1 MEIPDVPKPLLEAL
15 TQAAAGMRCA
25 LVGGVVRD
33 LLLHR
38 HHEDPWRGLPD
49 LDLVVEGR
57 AADLVQRLPDALE
70 REFGC
75 SIPLNVQEHGAF
87 GTFEL
92 ELDLPAECGGTWLLD
107 VASARQET
115 YPEPGENPTVRLG
128 SLRDDLA
135 RRDFTVNAMAL
146 ELSAGELLD
155 LHQGQA
161 DLAARQLN
169 FLHPAS
175 LRDDPTRW
183 VRGARYAARLGFQFS
198 TAAQQQALSTVD
210 QWPWRWRPGDDP
222 GQAPPALGTRL
233 RMELELLFQREPWP
247 EALQV
252 LQQSGG
258 LALLDSQLQQDAS
271 WVRRLHWAQR
281 LAVPLLPALVAGAA
295 DPLGLAE
302 RLQLP
307 HRDHKLLVQ
316 LLELKTRLKAVPP
329 EAQLASWWAEFLE
342 SSGLRPEAVALCIT
356 LGGPYWHPLLR
367 WWGRWRHVRSPVS
380 AQTLITQYKV
390 IPGPGLGRVLKAIR
404 YQYLDS
410 ADFKKHCAA
419 TAWRT
424 HDLARLVSTEFP
436 LD

>member
-15 TQAAAGMRCA
+15 TQAAAGERCA

-75 SIPLNVQEHGAF
+75 PIPLSVQEHGAF

-92 ELDLPAECGGTWLLD
+92 ELDLPAESGGTWLLD

-115 YPEPGENPTVRLG
+115 YPVPAENPIVSLG

-155 LHQGQA
+155 LHQGQL
-161 DLAARQLN
+161 DLAARRLN
-169 FLHPAS
+169 LLHPQS
-175 LRDDPTRW
+175 LRDDPTRL
-183 VRGARYAARLGFQFS
+183 VRGARYAARLGFHWS
-198 TAAQQQALSTVD
+198 EEAQQQVVTTLK
-210 QWPWRWRPGDDP
+210 QWPWRWRPGDAP

-233 RMELELLFQREPWP
+233 RMELELLFKREPWR

-258 LALLDSQLQQDAS
+258 LALLDCQLQQDSS
-271 WVRRLHWAQR
+271 WRRRLHWAQR
-281 LAVPLLPALVAGAA
+281 LGVPLLTALVAAA
-295 DPLGLAE
+295 GDPLEVAE

-307 HRDHKLLVQ
+307 HRQHKLLVQ
-316 LLELKTRLKAVPP
+316 LLALQSRLHAGLDQAQPP
-329 EAQLASWWAEFLE
+329 SWWAEFLE
-342 SSGLRPEAVALCIT
+342 SPGLSPEAVALQIS
-356 LGGPYWHPLLR
+356 LGGPYWRPLLR
-367 WWGRWRHVRSPVS
+367 WWGRWRHVRSPIP
-380 AQTLITQYKV
+380 AQALIQQEGLR
-390 IPGPGLGRVLKAIR
+390 PGPALGRRLKALR
-404 YQYLDS
+404 FEALDQLP
-410 ADFKKHCAA
+410 
-419 TAWRT
+419 W
-424 HDLARLVSTEFP
+424 
-436 LD
+436 

>member
-1 MEIPDVPKPLLEAL
+1 MEIPDFPKPLLAAL

-49 LDLVVEGR
+49 LDLVVEGH

-75 SIPLNVQEHGAF
+75 SIPLSVQEHGAF

-92 ELDLPAECGGTWLLD
+92 ELDLPAECGGAWLLD

-115 YPEPGENPTVRLG
+115 YPLPAENPIVRLG

-146 ELSAGELLD
+146 ELATGELLD
-155 LHQGQA
+155 EHHGQA
-161 DLAARQLN
+161 DLSARQLH
-169 FLHPAS
+169 FLHSNS

-183 VRGARYAARLGFQFS
+183 VRGARYAARLGFNLS
-198 TAAQQQALSTVD
+198 TAAQQQALSTLD
-210 QWPWRWRPGDDP
+210 QWPWPWRPGDDP
-222 GQAPPALGTRL
+222 GPAPPALGTRL
-233 RMELELLFQREPWP
+233 RMELELLFKREPWR
-247 EALQV
+247 EAVHV

-258 LALLDSQLQQDAS
+258 LTLLDSKLQQNRS
-271 WVRRLHWAQR
+271 WVRRLHWSQR
-281 LAVPLLPALVAGAA
+281 LGVPLLLALVAGAA

-307 HRDHKLLVQ
+307 HRHHKLLLQ
-316 LLELKTRLKAVPP
+316 LLELQTRLKAVPSK
-329 EAQLASWWAEFLE
+329 AQPPSWWTEFLE
-342 SSGLRPEAVALCIT
+342 VPGLSPETVALGIV
-356 LGGPYWHPLLR
+356 LGGPHWHPMLH
-367 WWGRWRHVRSPVS
+367 WWGSWRHVRSPVS
-380 AQTLITQYKV
+380 PEALIQLEGLK
-390 IPGPGLGRVLKAIR
+390 PGRNLGRRLQQLR
-404 YQYLDS
+404 LLYLDQTI
-410 ADFKKHCAA
+410 K
-419 TAWRT
+419 
-424 HDLARLVSTEFP
+424 RLYN
-436 LD
+436 

>member
-15 TQAAAGMRCA
+15 TQAAAGACCA

-75 SIPLNVQEHGAF
+75 SIPLSVQEHGAF

-115 YPEPGENPTVRLG
+115 YPVPAENPIVSLG

-146 ELSAGELLD
+146 ELTSGDLLD
-155 LHQGQA
+155 LHQGQL
-161 DLAARQLN
+161 DLAARRLN
-169 FLHPAS
+169 LLHPQS
-175 LRDDPTRW
+175 LRDDPTRL
-183 VRGARYAARLGFQFS
+183 VRGARYAARLGFHFS
-198 TAAQQQALSTVD
+198 EEAQQQVVTTLK
-210 QWPWRWRPGDDP
+210 QWPWRWRPGGAP
-222 GQAPPALGTRL
+222 GQTPPALGTRL
-233 RMELELLFQREPWP
+233 RMELELLFKREPWR
-247 EALQV
+247 EALKV

-258 LALLDSQLQQDAS
+258 LALLDRQLQQDSS
-271 WVRRLHWAQR
+271 WRRRLHWAQR
-281 LAVPLLPALVAGAA
+281 LGVPLLPALVAAA
-295 DPLGLAE
+295 GDPLEVAE

-307 HRDHKLLVQ
+307 HRHHKLLVQ
-316 LLELKTRLKAVPP
+316 LLELKSRLHTALDQPQPP
-329 EAQLASWWAEFLE
+329 SWWAEFLE
-342 SSGLRPEAVALCIT
+342 SPGLSPEAVALQIT
-356 LGGPYWHPLLR
+356 LGGLHWRPLLR
-367 WWGRWRHVRSPVS
+367 WWGRWRLVRSPIPARV
-380 AQTLITQYKV
+380 LIQEEGLR
-390 IPGPGLGRVLKAIR
+390 PGPALGRRLKALR
-404 YQYLDS
+404 FEALDQLP
-410 ADFKKHCAA
+410 
-419 TAWRT
+419 W
-424 HDLARLVSTEFP
+424 
-436 LD
+436 

>member
-15 TQAAAGMRCA
+15 TQAAAGACCA

-75 SIPLNVQEHGAF
+75 PIPLSVQEHGAF

-115 YPEPGENPTVRLG
+115 YPVPAENPTVSLG

-146 ELSAGELLD
+146 ELVSGELLD
-155 LHQGQA
+155 LHQGQL
-161 DLAARQLN
+161 DLAARRLN
-169 FLHPAS
+169 LLHLQS
-175 LRDDPTRW
+175 LCDDPTRL
-183 VRGARYAARLGFQFS
+183 VRGARYAARLGFHWS
-198 TAAQQQALSTVD
+198 EEAQQQVVTTLK
-210 QWPWRWRPGDDP
+210 QWPWRWRPGDVP

-233 RMELELLFQREPWP
+233 RMELELLFQREPWR

-258 LALLDSQLQQDAS
+258 LALLDCQLQQDSS
-271 WVRRLHWAQR
+271 WRRRLHWAQR
-281 LAVPLLPALVAGAA
+281 LGVPLLPALLAAAGA
-295 DPLGLAE
+295 PLEVAE

-307 HRDHKLLVQ
+307 HRQHKLLVQ
-316 LLELKTRLKAVPP
+316 LLALQSRLNDLLDQPQPP
-329 EAQLASWWAEFLE
+329 SWWAEFLE
-342 SSGLRPEAVALCIT
+342 SPGLSPEAVALQIT
-356 LGGPYWHPLLR
+356 LAGPHWRLLLH
-367 WWGRWRHVRSPVS
+367 WWGRWRHVRSPIP
-380 AQTLITQYKV
+380 AQALIQEEGLR
-390 IPGPGLGRVLKAIR
+390 PGPALGERLKALR
-404 YQYLDS
+404 FEALDQLP
-410 ADFKKHCAA
+410 
-419 TAWRT
+419 W
-424 HDLARLVSTEFP
+424 
-436 LD
+436 

>member
-15 TQAAAGMRCA
+15 TQAAAGEPFA

-49 LDLVVEGR
+49 LDIVVEGR
-57 AADLVQRLPDALE
+57 AGDLVQRLPNALE
-70 REFGC
+70 RQFGF
-75 SIPLNVQEHGAF
+75 SISLSLQEHGAF

-92 ELDLPAECGGTWLLD
+92 ELALPAEFGGTWLLD

-146 ELSAGELLD
+146 ELPSGGLLD
-155 LHQGQA
+155 MHHGQA
-161 DLAARQLN
+161 DLASRQLN

-198 TAAQQQALSTVD
+198 TVAQKQALSTMD
-210 QWPWRWRPGDDP
+210 QWPWRWCPGDDP
-222 GQAPPALGTRL
+222 GHAPPALGTRL
-233 RMELELLFQREPWP
+233 RMELELLFQREPWRQ
-247 EALQV
+247 ALHA

-258 LALLDSQLQQDAS
+258 LALLDSQLQQDAA

-281 LAVPLLPALVAGAA
+281 LAVPLLPALIAGAA
-295 DPLGLAE
+295 NPLDLAE
-302 RLQLP
+302 RLQVP
-307 HRDHKLLVQ
+307 HRDHKLLAQ
-316 LLELKTRLKAVPP
+316 LLLLEERLKQAG
-329 EAQLASWWAEFLE
+329 AIH
-342 SSGLRPEAVALCIT
+342 SGFT
-356 LGGPYWHPLLR
+356 
-367 WWGRWRHVRSPVS
+367 
-380 AQTLITQYKV
+380 
-390 IPGPGLGRVLKAIR
+390 
-404 YQYLDS
+404 
-410 ADFKKHCAA
+410 KKP
-419 TAWRT
+419 
-424 HDLARLVSTEFP
+424 S
-436 LD
+436 

>member
-15 TQAAAGMRCA
+15 TQAAAGACCA

-57 AADLVQRLPDALE
+57 AADLVQRLPEALE

-75 SIPLNVQEHGAF
+75 PIPLSVQEHGAF

-115 YPEPGENPTVRLG
+115 YPVPAENPTVSLG

-146 ELSAGELLD
+146 ELSTGELLD
-155 LHQGQA
+155 LHQGQR
-161 DLAARQLN
+161 DLAARRLN
-169 FLHPAS
+169 LLHPQS
-175 LRDDPTRW
+175 LRDDPTRL
-183 VRGARYAARLGFQFS
+183 VRGARYAARLGFHF
-198 TAAQQQALSTVD
+198 TEEAQQQVVTTLK

-233 RMELELLFQREPWP
+233 RMELELLFQREPWR

-258 LALLDSQLQQDAS
+258 LALLDCQLQQDSS
-271 WVRRLHWAQR
+271 WRRRLHWAQR
-281 LAVPLLPALVAGAA
+281 LGVPLLPALVAAA
-295 DPLGLAE
+295 GDPLELAE

-307 HRDHKLLVQ
+307 HRQHKLLMQ
-316 LLELKTRLKAVPP
+316 LLALQSRLNVGLDQ
-329 EAQLASWWAEFLE
+329 AQAPSWWAEFLE
-342 SSGLRPEAVALCIT
+342 SPGLSPEAVALQIS
-356 LGGPYWHPLLR
+356 LGGLHWRPLLR
-367 WWGRWRHVRSPVS
+367 WWGRWRHVRSPIP
-380 AQTLITQYKV
+380 AQALIQEEGLR
-390 IPGPGLGRVLKAIR
+390 PGPALGQRLKALR
-404 YQYLDS
+404 FEALDQLP
-410 ADFKKHCAA
+410 
-419 TAWRT
+419 W
-424 HDLARLVSTEFP
+424 
-436 LD
+436 

>member
-15 TQAAAGMRCA
+15 TQAAGGMRCA

-75 SIPLNVQEHGAF
+75 WISLSVQEHGAF

-92 ELDLPAECGGTWLLD
+92 ELGLPDDCGGTWLLD

-115 YPEPGENPTVRLG
+115 YPEPAENPIVRLG

-146 ELSAGELLD
+146 ELTSGDLLD
-155 LHQGQA
+155 LHQGQL
-161 DLAARQLN
+161 DLAARRLN
-169 FLHPAS
+169 LLHPQS
-175 LRDDPTRW
+175 LRDDPTRL
-183 VRGARYAARLGFQFS
+183 VRGARYAARLGFHWS
-198 TAAQQQALSTVD
+198 EEAQQQVVTTLK

-233 RMELELLFQREPWP
+233 RMELELLFQREPWH

-258 LALLDSQLQQDAS
+258 LVLLDPQLQQDSS
-271 WVRRLHWAQR
+271 WRRRLHWAQR
-281 LAVPLLPALVAGAA
+281 LGVPLLPALVAAA
-295 DPLGLAE
+295 GDPLGVAE

-307 HRDHKLLVQ
+307 HRQHKLLVQ
-316 LLELKTRLKAVPP
+316 LLELQSRLNAGLDQPQPP
-329 EAQLASWWAEFLE
+329 SWWAEFLE
-342 SSGLRPEAVALCIT
+342 APGLSPEAVALQIT
-356 LGGPYWHPLLR
+356 LGGLHWQPLLR
-367 WWGRWRHVRSPVS
+367 WWRRWRHVRSPIP
-380 AQTLITQYKV
+380 AQALIQEEGLR
-390 IPGPGLGRVLKAIR
+390 PGPALGQRLKALR
-404 YQYLDS
+404 FDALDQLP
-410 ADFKKHCAA
+410 
-419 TAWRT
+419 W
-424 HDLARLVSTEFP
+424 
-436 LD
+436 

>member
-15 TQAAAGMRCA
+15 TQAAGGMRCA

-75 SIPLNVQEHGAF
+75 WISLSVQEHGAF

-92 ELDLPAECGGTWLLD
+92 ELGLPDDCGGTWLLD

-115 YPEPGENPTVRLG
+115 YPEPAENPIVRLG

-135 RRDFTVNAMAL
+135 RRDFTVNAIAL
-146 ELSAGELLD
+146 ELISGELLD
-155 LHQGQA
+155 LHQGQL
-161 DLAARQLN
+161 DLAARRLN
-169 FLHPAS
+169 LLHPQS
-175 LRDDPTRW
+175 LRDDPTRL
-183 VRGARYAARLGFQFS
+183 VRGARYAARLGFHFS
-198 TAAQQQALSTVD
+198 EQAQQQLFTTLNL
-210 QWPWRWRPGDDP
+210 WPWSWRPGDDP

-233 RMELELLFQREPWP
+233 RMELELLFKREPWR

-258 LALLDSQLQQDAS
+258 LALLDCQLQQDSS
-271 WVRRLHWAQR
+271 WRRRLHWAQR
-281 LAVPLLPALVAGAA
+281 LGVPLLTALVAAA
-295 DPLGLAE
+295 GDPLELAE

-307 HRDHKLLVQ
+307 HRQHKLLMQ
-316 LLELKTRLKAVPP
+316 LLALQSRLNVGLDQPQPP
-329 EAQLASWWAEFLE
+329 SWWAEFLE
-342 SSGLRPEAVALCIT
+342 SPGLSPEAVALQIS
-356 LGGPYWHPLLR
+356 LGGLHWRPLLR
-367 WWGRWRHVRSPVS
+367 WWGRWRHLRSPIP
-380 AQTLITQYKV
+380 AQALIQEEGLR
-390 IPGPGLGRVLKAIR
+390 PGPALGQRLKALR
-404 YQYLDS
+404 FQALDQLP
-410 ADFKKHCAA
+410 
-419 TAWRT
+419 W
-424 HDLARLVSTEFP
+424 
-436 LD
+436 

>member
-15 TQAAAGMRCA
+15 THAAAGMRCA

-49 LDLVVEGR
+49 LDVVVEGR

-75 SIPLNVQEHGAF
+75 SIPLSVQEHGAF

-92 ELDLPAECGGTWLLD
+92 ELDLPAECGGTWHLD

-115 YPEPGENPTVRLG
+115 YPVPAENPIVSLG

-146 ELSAGELLD
+146 ELTSGDLLD
-155 LHQGQA
+155 LHQGQL
-161 DLAARQLN
+161 DLAARRLN
-169 FLHPAS
+169 LLHPQS
-175 LRDDPTRW
+175 LRDDPTRL
-183 VRGARYAARLGFQFS
+183 VRGARYAARLGFHWS
-198 TAAQQQALSTVD
+198 EEAQQQVVTTLK

-233 RMELELLFQREPWP
+233 RMELELLFQREPWH

-258 LALLDSQLQQDAS
+258 LVLLDRQLQQDSS
-271 WVRRLHWAQR
+271 WRRRLHWAQR
-281 LAVPLLPALVAGAA
+281 LGVPLLPALVAAA
-295 DPLGLAE
+295 GDPLGVAE

-307 HRDHKLLVQ
+307 HRQHKLLVQ
-316 LLELKTRLKAVPP
+316 LLALQSRLNVAGRQVYPP
-329 EAQLASWWAEFLE
+329 SWWAEFLE
-342 SSGLRPEAVALCIT
+342 VPGLSPEAVALCAT

-367 WWGRWRHVRSPVS
+367 WWGRWRHVRSPV
-380 AQTLITQYKV
+380 AARELMLYEQLQ
-390 IPGPGLGRVLKAIR
+390 PGPTLGKRLKLLR
-404 YQYLDS
+404 MKKLDE
-410 ADFKKHCAA
+410 
-419 TAWRT
+419 
-424 HDLARLVSTEFP
+424 LA
-436 LD
+436 

>member
-15 TQAAAGMRCA
+15 TQAAADKRCA

-38 HHEDPWRGLPD
+38 HHEDPWRALPD

-57 AADLVQRLPDALE
+57 AADLVQRLPEALE

-75 SIPLNVQEHGAF
+75 PIPLSVQEHGAF

-115 YPEPGENPTVRLG
+115 YPVPAENPIVSLG

-146 ELSAGELLD
+146 ELVSGELLD
-155 LHQGQA
+155 LHQGQL
-161 DLAARQLN
+161 DLAARRLN
-169 FLHPAS
+169 LLHPES
-175 LRDDPTRW
+175 LRDDPTRL
-183 VRGARYAARLGFQFS
+183 VRGARYAARLGFHLS
-198 TAAQQQALSTVD
+198 DEAQQQVVITLK

-222 GQAPPALGTRL
+222 GQTPPALGTRL
-233 RMELELLFQREPWP
+233 RMELELLFKREPWR

-258 LALLDSQLQQDAS
+258 LALLDRQLQQDSS
-271 WVRRLHWAQR
+271 WPRRLHWAQR
-281 LAVPLLPALVAGAA
+281 LGVPLLPVLVAAA
-295 DPLGLAE
+295 EDPLELAE

-307 HRDHKLLVQ
+307 HRQHKLLVQ
-316 LLELKTRLKAVPP
+316 LLALQSRLNAVLDQSQPP
-329 EAQLASWWAEFLE
+329 SWWAEFLE
-342 SSGLRPEAVALCIT
+342 SPGLSPEAVALQIT
-356 LGGPYWHPLLR
+356 LGGLHWRALLR
-367 WWGRWRHVRSPVS
+367 WWGRWRHVRSPIP
-380 AQTLITQYKV
+380 AQALIQEEGLR
-390 IPGPGLGRVLKAIR
+390 PGPALGQRLKALR
-404 YQYLDS
+404 VEALDQLP
-410 ADFKKHCAA
+410 
-419 TAWRT
+419 W
-424 HDLARLVSTEFP
+424 
-436 LD
+436 

>member
-1 MEIPDVPKPLLEAL
+1 MEIPDVPKPLLEAF
-15 TQAAAGMRCA
+15 THAAAGMRCA

-57 AADLVQRLPDALE
+57 AAELVQRLPEALE

-115 YPEPGENPTVRLG
+115 YPVPAENPTVSLG

-146 ELSAGELLD
+146 ELKGGELLD
-155 LHQGQA
+155 LHQGQL
-161 DLAARQLN
+161 DLAARRLN
-169 FLHPAS
+169 LLHPQS
-175 LRDDPTRW
+175 LRDDPTRL
-183 VRGARYAARLGFQFS
+183 VRGARYAARLGLHFS
-198 TAAQQQALSTVD
+198 EEAQQQVVTTLK
-210 QWPWRWRPGDDP
+210 QWPWLWRPGDAP
-222 GQAPPALGTRL
+222 CQAPPALGTRL
-233 RMELELLFQREPWP
+233 RMELELLFQREPWR

-258 LALLDSQLQQDAS
+258 LALLDRQMQQDSS
-271 WVRRLHWAQR
+271 WRRRLHWAER
-281 LAVPLLPALVAGAA
+281 LGVPLLPALLAAAG
-295 DPLGLAE
+295 DPLELAE

-307 HRDHKLLVQ
+307 HRHHKLLVQ
-316 LLELKTRLKAVPP
+316 LLALQSRVSVGLDQPQPP
-329 EAQLASWWAEFLE
+329 SWWAEFLE
-342 SSGLRPEAVALCIT
+342 SPGLSPEAVALQIT
-356 LGGPYWHPLLR
+356 LAGPHWRLLLH
-367 WWGRWRHVRSPVS
+367 WWGRWRHVRSPIP
-380 AQTLITQYKV
+380 AQALIQEEGLR
-390 IPGPGLGRVLKAIR
+390 PGPALGERLKVLRFEA
-404 YQYLDS
+404 LDQLP
-410 ADFKKHCAA
+410 
-419 TAWRT
+419 W
-424 HDLARLVSTEFP
+424 
-436 LD
+436 

>member
-15 TQAAAGMRCA
+15 TQAAAGACCA

-75 SIPLNVQEHGAF
+75 PIPLSVQEHGAF

-92 ELDLPAECGGTWLLD
+92 ELDLPAESGGTWLLD

-115 YPEPGENPTVRLG
+115 YPVPAENPIVSLG

-146 ELSAGELLD
+146 ELSTGELLD
-155 LHQGQA
+155 LHQGQR
-161 DLAARQLN
+161 DLAARRLN
-169 FLHPAS
+169 LLHSQS
-175 LRDDPTRW
+175 LRDDPTRL
-183 VRGARYAARLGFQFS
+183 VRGARYAARLGFHLS
-198 TAAQQQALSTVD
+198 EEAHQQVVTTLKH
-210 QWPWRWRPGDDP
+210 WPWHWRPGDAP

-233 RMELELLFQREPWP
+233 RMELELLFKREPWR

-252 LQQSGG
+252 LQRTGG
-258 LALLDSQLQQDAS
+258 LALLDRQLQKDSS
-271 WVRRLHWAQR
+271 WRRRLHWAQR
-281 LAVPLLPALVAGAA
+281 LGVPLFPALIAAAG
-295 DPLGLAE
+295 DPLEVAE

-307 HRDHKLLVQ
+307 HRQHKLLVQ
-316 LLELKTRLKAVPP
+316 LLALQSRLHAGLYQAQPP
-329 EAQLASWWAEFLE
+329 SWWAEFLE
-342 SSGLRPEAVALCIT
+342 SPGLSPEAVALQIT
-356 LGGPYWHPLLR
+356 LAGPHWRPLLR
-367 WWGRWRHVRSPVS
+367 WWGRWRHVRSPIP
-380 AQTLITQYKV
+380 AQALIQEEGLR
-390 IPGPGLGRVLKAIR
+390 PGPALGKRLKALR
-404 YQYLDS
+404 FEALDQLP
-410 ADFKKHCAA
+410 
-419 TAWRT
+419 W
-424 HDLARLVSTEFP
+424 
-436 LD
+436 